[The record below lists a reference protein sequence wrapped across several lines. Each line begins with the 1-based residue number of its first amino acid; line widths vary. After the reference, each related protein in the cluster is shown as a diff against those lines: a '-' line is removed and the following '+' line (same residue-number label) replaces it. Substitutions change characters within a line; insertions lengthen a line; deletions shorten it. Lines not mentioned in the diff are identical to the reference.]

1 VRHRQRRLTS
11 ADNYGRKLKP
21 TAKKT
26 RKTRQKTKKHL
37 KTHEKKDMQKLQIN
51 EEIMAVAALLA
62 LGMLAIIPGMIAGS
76 VLTKPAI
83 QHHNIG
89 AQASAAYC
97 GYRSGWFSDLW
108 GWGSCM
114 YDLWIPDL
122 TLTFTGLVATSKTL
136 IDIGNTVGSWRLVY
150 KGLRLLRFTGWGFI
164 VAVA

>member
-37 KTHEKKDMQKLQIN
+37 K
-51 EEIMAVAALLA
+51 AALLA
-62 LGMLAIIPGMIAGS
+62 LDMLAIIPGMIAGS

-89 AQASAAYC
+89 AQASVVYC
-97 GYRSGWFSDLW
+97 GYQSGWFSDLW
-108 GWGSCM
+108 RWGSCM

-136 IDIGNTVGSWRLVY
+136 IDIGNTVGSWRLIMT
-150 KGLRLLRFTGWGFI
+150 GLRLLRFTGWGAI
-164 VAVA
+164 AAVA

>member
-1 VRHRQRRLTS
+1 
-11 ADNYGRKLKP
+11 
-21 TAKKT
+21 
-26 RKTRQKTKKHL
+26 
-37 KTHEKKDMQKLQIN
+37 
-51 EEIMAVAALLA
+51 VATLLA
-62 LGMLAIIPGMIAGS
+62 LGMLAIMPGMIAGS

-108 GWGSCM
+108 GWGRCM

-122 TLTFTGLVATSKTL
+122 TLTFTGLVAAADGVTA
-136 IDIGNTVGSWRLVY
+136 IGERVGSWCLIRT
-150 KGLRLLRFTGWGFI
+150 GLRLLRFTGWGFI